1 MAQAEFERNKQ
12 QGGFDS
18 TSYRAAEP
26 ESGARVLTPLQQKLA
41 GLEKTLPAALRSRVL
56 AFVLAAA
63 VLGWLLSENLIEIF
77 LRNDPLV
84 IEYGSMAL
92 RLQCITFPLVGWI
105 TISNMMLQT
114 IGRTVKASLLA
125 MSRQFLFFVPAVLLL
140 PNFLGMLGVQLS
152 QPIADVFSFL
162 LAVPLALSELKDMK
176 RLEEQLRIAPQADEM

>member
-1 MAQAEFERNKQ
+1 MSIVTRITQFANSIVIGFG
-12 QGGFDS
+12 QGFQPVCGFN
-18 TSYRAAEP
+18 YGAKLY
-26 ESGARVLTPLQQKLA
+26 ARVREGFWFCVKLA
-41 GLEKTLPAALRSRVL
+41 TCIL
-56 AFVLAAA
+56 LAAA
-63 VLGWLLSENLIEIF
+63 VLGWLLSENLIAIF

-162 LAVPLALSELKDMK
+162 LAVPLALSELRDMN